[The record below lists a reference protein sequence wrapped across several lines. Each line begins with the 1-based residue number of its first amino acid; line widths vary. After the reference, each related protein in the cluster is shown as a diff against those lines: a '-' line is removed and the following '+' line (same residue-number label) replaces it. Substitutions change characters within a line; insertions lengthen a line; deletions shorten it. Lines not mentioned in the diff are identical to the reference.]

1 MRENIKG
8 KLTDTINDNQS
19 ALNMGSGT
27 LEVFSTP
34 SLVAFVEKTCW
45 KSIDEFLDEDK
56 TTVGT
61 KMNIEHL
68 KATPIGFRVTCKS
81 NLIEVDGSKLV
92 FEFEVYD
99 ELELISK
106 GLHERFIVDKT
117 NFQDR
122 VDSKKEKPEING

>member
-1 MRENIKG
+1 MQKDIKG
-8 KLTDTINDNQS
+8 ILTQKVRLDQS

-45 KSIDEFLDEDK
+45 MSIDEFLEEGQ

-61 KMNIEHL
+61 KMELSHL
-68 KATPIGFRVTCKS
+68 KATPIGFNVTCHS
-81 NLIEVDGSKLV
+81 NLLEVDGAKLV
-92 FEFEVYD
+92 FEFEVTD
-99 ELELISK
+99 EKELISK
-106 GLHERFIVDKT
+106 GRHERFIVDKEK
-117 NFQDR
+117 FQNK